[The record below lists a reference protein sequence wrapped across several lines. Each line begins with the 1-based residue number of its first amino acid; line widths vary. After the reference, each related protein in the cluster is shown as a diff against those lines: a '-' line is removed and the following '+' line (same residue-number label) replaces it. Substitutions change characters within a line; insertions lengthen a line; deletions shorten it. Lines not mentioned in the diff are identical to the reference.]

1 MFLSNSVDMMKNL
14 RKSSLPNC
22 CSLESEGPF
31 SLFNPL
37 FFLLQIK
44 MNVEIGV
51 IAINNAVILLVP
63 TSALV
68 LTAIFDEII
77 HAWQILAFQK

>member
-1 MFLSNSVDMMKNL
+1 
-14 RKSSLPNC
+14 
-22 CSLESEGPF
+22 
-31 SLFNPL
+31 
-37 FFLLQIK
+37 

-68 LTAIFDEII
+68 LMAIFEEII
-77 HAWQILAFQK
+77 HAWQTLAFQK